1 MDVPAGTYTLWT
13 APHKNGVDLIV
24 NKQHGQWGTSYNHSL
39 DLGTAKMIT
48 EVASI
53 PVEAFTISIISNN
66 NRNGKLVMEW
76 GSFKW
81 IAAIE
86 VR

>member
-1 MDVPAGTYTLWT
+1 
-13 APHKNGVDLIV
+13 
-24 NKQHGQWGTSYNHSL
+24 
-39 DLGTAKMIT
+39 MIT